1 MSSPELVDIAR
12 GVARA
17 ARDGEQ
23 VEAYV
28 VRSRD
33 TDVEVFD
40 GQVESLTTA
49 SVEGVGI
56 RVIAG
61 GRQGLAWAGSLAADV
76 IDDTLKEARDN
87 AGFGEPDEWYGLASP
102 ADVSG
107 VVAPALDLWREE
119 LVSVPTEQKV
129 QIALDL
135 ERATKAADAR
145 IRNVESASYGDSLS
159 ESALANSLGVE
170 SHTRRTTCSAS
181 AVALADDGSGTQ
193 SGYGFVAGRRLSDLD
208 LESIP
213 RDAATR
219 ACRMLGA
226 KPVPGRRIQVIL
238 DPLVTRSVLGVL
250 SSAFNGESM
259 LKGRSL
265 FANRVGEKI
274 GAPFVQLIDDPTDAR
289 FLGASEF
296 DGDGV
301 PTRRNALIVDGVM
314 QGFLHN
320 VYTGRRS
327 GTGTTGSAT
336 RGLGS
341 TPGVGVRALRLEP
354 GSRSQEEIMQSAGEA
369 LYVQSVS
376 GLHSG
381 TNPISGDFS
390 VGAEGLMVRN
400 GVFAEPVREVT
411 IASTLQRM
419 LLDITE
425 IGSDLTF
432 LPGAVAGMT
441 VLVGEMTMSGA

>member
-1 MSSPELVDIAR
+1 VSGDLLETAQKIA
-12 GVARA
+12 GTAHA
-17 ARDGEQ
+17 GEQ

-28 VRSRD
+28 VRTRD

-40 GQVESLTTA
+40 GEVESLTTA

-56 RVIAG
+56 RVVADH
-61 GRQGLAWAGSLAADV
+61 RQGLAWAGSLDPDV
-76 IDDTLKEARDN
+76 IEETLKEARDN
-87 AGFGEPDEWYGLASP
+87 ASFGEPDEWYGFASP
-102 ADVSG
+102 ADVDGITPPS
-107 VVAPALDLWREE
+107 LDLWRADLAAVTTEE
-119 LVSVPTEQKV
+119 KV
-129 QIALDL
+129 RLALEL
-135 ERATKAADAR
+135 ERATKAADPR
-145 IRNVESASYGDSLS
+145 IRNVESASYGDAFA
-159 ESALANSLGVE
+159 EVALANSLGVTAQ
-170 SHTRRTTCSAS
+170 TRRTTCSAS

-193 SGYGFVAGRRLSDLD
+193 SGYGFVAGRTLSDLD

-219 ACRMLGA
+219 ACRLLGA
-226 KPVPGRRIQVIL
+226 KPAPGRRIPVIL

-289 FLGASEF
+289 ALGASQF
-296 DGDGV
+296 DGDGI
-301 PTRRNALIVDGVM
+301 PTRRNALVVDGVM

-327 GTGTTGSAT
+327 GSGTTASAT
-336 RGLGS
+336 RGIGS

-354 GSRSQEEIMQSAGEA
+354 GLRSAEEIMQIAGEA

-400 GVFAEPVREVT
+400 GAFAEPVREVT

-419 LLDITE
+419 LLEITE
-425 IGSDLTF
+425 VGRDLVF